1 MATSWQASSS
11 SVHVLVQQG
20 LIPPIT
26 ADQFTYRLKRLAKS
40 FRARRHD
47 IEELEQDLL
56 VILVN
61 AIRHYKPDGA
71 PRQAYLKAALN
82 RGFCEMCR
90 RLKAE
95 CRKRANV
102 CALGAC
108 EPQPPR
114 RESFDAEALQ
124 QALATLSD
132 EDHDLA
138 QQLAVM
144 SPAQIARVRGVHRG
158 TALRDAQ
165 RLRWAFRGVME

>member
-1 MATSWQASSS
+1 LATSWQASSS
-11 SVHVLVQQG
+11 CVHALVRQG
-20 LIPPIT
+20 LIPQVT
-26 ADQFTYRLKRLAKS
+26 ADQFTYRLKRLAQS
-40 FRARRHD
+40 FRARGHD
-47 IEELEQDLL
+47 LQELEQDLL

-82 RGFCEMCR
+82 RGYCEMCR

-95 CRKRANV
+95 CRKRANA
-102 CALGAC
+102 CPLGAH

-132 EDHDLA
+132 DDHNLA
-138 QQLAVM
+138 KQLGVM

-158 TALRDAQ
+158 TALREAQ
-165 RLRWAFRGVME
+165 RLRWAFRSVME